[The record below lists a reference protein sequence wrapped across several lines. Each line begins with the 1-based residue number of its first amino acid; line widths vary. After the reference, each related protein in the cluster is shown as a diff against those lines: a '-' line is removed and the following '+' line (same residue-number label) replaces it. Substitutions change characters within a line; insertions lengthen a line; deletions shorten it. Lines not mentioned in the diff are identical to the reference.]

1 MPRKNHKFYDLDC
14 AEASFNVL
22 FEQLSADGF
31 SRIIVPGKYRAFLEM
46 LRIYLRKERSERAG
60 AAPEAAA
67 VFRSGEADT
76 VDALNALAQLC
87 GRHSFGS
94 MLDGALFE
102 AILRLNAAA
111 MPRPELLKAVDDP
124 VSLPGG
130 TVRHAIRFA
139 KSLAAVLK
147 NSAALREYAGQK
159 SGGELPRLS
168 PSAGSLNLRNS
179 IFPRA
184 TPKGLAMELA
194 VRFEQSD
201 PFASDRSFRY
211 KKGEFFPVE
220 LKSIRA
226 VEQFF
231 GYAEAK
237 RVFRDHFSGF
247 LEGRHNLPLL
257 VSGLPGLGKTQMTIA
272 HALSCPEITLILP
285 EPESLQGGLEN
296 LIEKL
301 AGASAHK
308 FIVFFD
314 DIDTREVNWYYF
326 RTHVGGSFALPR
338 NIMAVIA
345 SNYRF
350 PPNISSRGR
359 AFAFPFFDEIR
370 CQEMIEDMFLSRG
383 MKHVSPELLSLIAA
397 DYVESFGQKLF
408 DELSP
413 RTLARYLELYLA
425 DREKR
430 RLMLELSHGDVITK
444 PDPQAFYAQNM
455 ELLRALYGKE
465 AIDEIREKE
474 LSGK

>member
-1 MPRKNHKFYDLDC
+1 MKRGEEKDFQDLDC
-14 AEASFNVL
+14 AAASFNVL
-22 FEQLSADGF
+22 FEQLDASGNVRVVVSD
-31 SRIIVPGKYRAFLEM
+31 RYRAFLEM
-46 LRIYLRKERSERAG
+46 LRVYLRKERQEREG
-60 AAPEAAA
+60 RVSPNP
-67 VFRSGEADT
+67 VSGEPDT

-87 GRHSFGS
+87 GDRSFGS
-94 MLDGALFE
+94 VLDGALFE
-102 AILRLNAAA
+102 SLLRLNSSASL
-111 MPRPELLKAVDDP
+111 RPELLKAVEKNTT
-124 VSLPGG
+124 VAGG

-147 NSAALREYAGQK
+147 SSAALKEYAGQK
-159 SGGELPRLS
+159 NGEELSRLS
-168 PSAGSLNLRNS
+168 PAAGMLSLRGS
-179 IFPRA
+179 VFPRA

-194 VRFEQSD
+194 SRFELSD
-201 PFASDRSFRY
+201 PFAHERSFRY
-211 KKGEFFPVE
+211 KEEEFIPVQ
-220 LKSIRA
+220 LKSIRP

-237 RVFRDHFSGF
+237 RVLEEHFSGF
-247 LEGRHNLPLL
+247 LAGKHNLPLL
-257 VSGLPGLGKTQMTIA
+257 ISGLPGLGKTQMTIA
-272 HALSCPEITLILP
+272 YALSHPEVTLILP
-285 EPESLQGGLEN
+285 GPESLQAGLEN

-301 AGASAHK
+301 TAAPSHR
-308 FIVFFD
+308 FILFFD

-326 RTHVGGSFALPR
+326 RTHVGGSFVLPR
-338 NIMAVIA
+338 NILTVIA

-359 AFAFPFFDEIR
+359 AFTFPFFDEIR

-383 MKHVSPELLSLIAA
+383 MEHISSELLSLIAA

-425 DREKR
+425 DQEKR

-455 ELLRALYGKE
+455 GLLRALYGQE